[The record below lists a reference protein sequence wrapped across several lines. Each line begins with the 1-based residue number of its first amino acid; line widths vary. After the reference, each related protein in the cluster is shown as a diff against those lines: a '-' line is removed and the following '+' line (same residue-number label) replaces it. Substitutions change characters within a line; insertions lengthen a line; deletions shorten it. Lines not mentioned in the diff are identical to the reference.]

1 MFLWLS
7 PDSRKPGRLHFA
19 GVAGESVSAP
29 FPDFK
34 QWLKLFF
41 GCPALFDSC
50 DGVGGGGVSASVECG
65 PSVRGTG
72 EGFARLGSSGLIRFS
87 QSVIITANFLVF

>member
-29 FPDFK
+29 FPDVK

-50 DGVGGGGVSASVECG
+50 DGVGGVECQRPLSVVQVLGAPARDSLVRARQGWSVSASR
-65 PSVRGTG
+65 SVLFRGT
-72 EGFARLGSSGLIRFS
+72 
-87 QSVIITANFLVF
+87 T